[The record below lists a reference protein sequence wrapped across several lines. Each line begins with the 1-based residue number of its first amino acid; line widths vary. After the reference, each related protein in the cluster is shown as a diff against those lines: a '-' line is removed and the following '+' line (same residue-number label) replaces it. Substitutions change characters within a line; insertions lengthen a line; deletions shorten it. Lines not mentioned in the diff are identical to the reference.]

1 MLLSVKD
8 LSKSYRIAGSRIS
21 IIKDL
26 SMEIDHGKIVA
37 ITGKSGCGKTSLL
50 NIINGITKPD
60 CGEIRFNGK
69 KLHLHSDF
77 LMSKVRNREIGQ
89 IFQTF
94 RLLDDETVMS
104 NVLMPARIR
113 GKAGRSVR
121 NYACDILEKAGI
133 LEFRNTRTGLLSGG
147 QKQRVAIARAMVNRP
162 SLILADEPTANLDAE
177 TSMDI
182 FLLLEALKNE
192 GKSIIIVTHSEYMLK
207 IADHSYKMENGQM
220 TELVWTGGEKKRAS
234 IRLRK
239 NVNDK
244 YVP

>member
-8 LSKSYRIAGSRIS
+8 LSKSYRIAGSRVG
-21 IIKDL
+21 IITDL

-37 ITGKSGCGKTSLL
+37 ITGRSGCGKTSLL
-50 NIINGITKPD
+50 NIITGITKPD
-60 CGEIRFNGK
+60 SGEIRFNGK

-113 GKAGRSVR
+113 GKAGRDVK
-121 NYACDILEKAGI
+121 NYACDILDKAGI
-133 LEFRNTRTGLLSGG
+133 LEFRNTRAGLLSGG

-182 FLLLEALKNE
+182 FLLLEELKNE

-207 IADHSYKMENGQM
+207 IADHSYKMENGQLS
-220 TELVWTGGEKKRAS
+220 ELIWKSGEKKRAS
-234 IRLRK
+234 SRLKK